1 MEKNISGNHNS
12 TFASLSCIQSQ
23 NVNNTICRPPV
34 SCYGCGNP
42 GFIKAKCPKCSLK
55 KERASVN
62 AKNVLP
68 LQYLYSKCKFMKLL
82 AQFVLTLE
90 PASQLVES

>member
-1 MEKNISGNHNS
+1 MEKNISGIHNN
-12 TFASLSCIQSQ
+12 TFASPSCMQSQ
-23 NVNNTICRPPV
+23 NVNNTVCRPPV

-55 KERASVN
+55 KERASVK
-62 AKNVLP
+62 AIHVLP
-68 LQYLYSKCKFMKLL
+68 LQYLYSTLKFMKLL

-90 PASQLVES
+90 PRLES